1 MVLYAILTV
10 LRVHFLGGI
19 SVTRMVFEKETVVEQ
34 VEVTREVEV
43 TRVVKETVTE
53 QVEVTREV
61 EVTANFDAEAEKE
74 AIAALSKAYDDA
86 RENGDREATRA
97 ILGEDWTVFMAF
109 PDSYFLSGSE
119 DEGPDWWTEPE
130 FNRWDSY
137 EILVSTDLAVMRGYQ
152 TLNYNT
158 DPVHAYVTS
167 VLKKENGRWRVIHSH
182 ASYAGE

>member
-1 MVLYAILTV
+1 MKALAVFLVTVVLLAVTSCGKDEV
-10 LRVHFLGGI
+10 E
-19 SVTRMVFEKETVVEQ
+19 VTREVV
-34 VEVTREVEV
+34 VTREVEV
-43 TRVVKETVTE
+43 TREI
-53 QVEVTREV
+53 EVTPV
-61 EVTANFDAEAEKE
+61 FDAEAEKE